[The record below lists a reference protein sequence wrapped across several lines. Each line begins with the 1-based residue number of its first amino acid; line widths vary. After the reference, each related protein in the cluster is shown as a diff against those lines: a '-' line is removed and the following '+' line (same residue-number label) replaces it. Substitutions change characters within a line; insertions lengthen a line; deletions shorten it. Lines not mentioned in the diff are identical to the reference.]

1 MSLWSGR
8 PGPAPDG
15 RAMRIFRKGLGP
27 HALPIAMA
35 GVKMGE
41 RLLNVGSGDPRMFAA
56 LAGKVGLTGRACAVA
71 EDNAGAEA
79 LRAAAARAGVLVE
92 IEVVPFSRLPFEDA
106 AFDVAVIN
114 GTRGLLAALPPF
126 DRASLVGELFRALRG
141 GGRLIAIE
149 RSRRAG
155 LFSLAGGAPL
165 TSEYVSSGGALRAF
179 EAAGFRPVR
188 VLAEREGLR
197 FVEGLKP
204 QGT

>member
-1 MSLWSGR
+1 
-8 PGPAPDG
+8 
-15 RAMRIFRKGLGP
+15 MRIFRKGLGP
-27 HALPIAMA
+27 HALPVAMA

-71 EDNAGAEA
+71 EDNRGAEA

-92 IEVVPFSRLPFEDA
+92 IEVVPFSRLPFEGA
-106 AFDVAVIN
+106 AFDVAVIDS
-114 GTRGLLAALPPF
+114 TRGLLAALPPV

-149 RSRRAG
+149 RSGRAG
-155 LFSLAGGAPL
+155 LFSLAGGPPP
-165 TSEYVSSGGALRAF
+165 TSEYVSSGGAPRAL
-179 EAAGFRPVR
+179 EGAGFRPVR

-204 QGT
+204 QGA